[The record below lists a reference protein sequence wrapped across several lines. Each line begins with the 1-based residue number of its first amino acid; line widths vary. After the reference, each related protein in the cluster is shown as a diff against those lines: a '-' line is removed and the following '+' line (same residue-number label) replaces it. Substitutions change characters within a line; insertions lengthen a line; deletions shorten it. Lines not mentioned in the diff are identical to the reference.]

1 MAAVGA
7 SQTRVRV
14 LGSEHSVDI
23 TSPIVAEGREGSAM
37 AGGIPERVFNSAYEM
52 SQNCQKFTS
61 LRIWI
66 TSGTRTP
73 PQQCSGLPLDSS
85 VSESSS
91 DSGHVGVRTCD
102 PDPGAVW
109 CLHSSTG

>member
-37 AGGIPERVFNSAYEM
+37 AGGIPE
-52 SQNCQKFTS
+52 
-61 LRIWI
+61 
-66 TSGTRTP
+66 
-73 PQQCSGLPLDSS
+73 
-85 VSESSS
+85 
-91 DSGHVGVRTCD
+91 
-102 PDPGAVW
+102 
-109 CLHSSTG
+109 

>member
-14 LGSEHSVDI
+14 LGSKHSVDI

-73 PQQCSGLPLDSS
+73 PQQCSGLVPTLPYRVGGAGGSPDWSVCRYHDS
-85 VSESSS
+85 
-91 DSGHVGVRTCD
+91 
-102 PDPGAVW
+102 
-109 CLHSSTG
+109 